1 MCYVGRLV
9 ACAIGPYLVRV
20 NHSSAISG
28 WKELDGEKKLNLY
41 MSLARKKNVRV
52 RFATILANLHSA
64 LVLRRLRFSW
74 STF

>member
-20 NHSSAISG
+20 NHSSAITG

-41 MSLARKKNVRV
+41 MSLARKKKCPSQVRHH
-52 RFATILANLHSA
+52 FGKSPLGFGIA
-64 LVLRRLRFSW
+64 
-74 STF
+74 